1 MSMKKDGT
9 IMSFRL
15 PNFMREELSR
25 AADSM
30 NMSDSNFLRV
40 AITSAL
46 MKYAKQGSQQQSW

>member
-15 PNFMREELSR
+15 SNYMREELST
-25 AADSM
+25 AADKM
-30 NMSDSNFLRV
+30 MMSDSNFLRL

-46 MKYAKQGSQQQSW
+46 MKYAKQDL